1 MFGYYCFEFADFMLA
16 GKTLTDFRNI
26 FPPNKFKQNDDIILN
41 YSVTNVSKTAERS
54 SIEHHSGE
62 CSSIECNSI

>member
-1 MFGYYCFEFADFMLA
+1 MFGYYWFEFTDFMLT

-26 FPPNKFKQNDDIILN
+26 FSPNKFEQSDDIILN
-41 YSVTNVSKTAERS
+41 YFMINVSKTAERS

-62 CSSIECNSI
+62 CCSIECNSI